1 MHVPLYLI
9 FSFLVESLIGGGG
22 GEEGCGGWGDQI
34 SRNDWW
40 LVMVEE
46 ERLYLK
52 TWNLEYSNTIDK
64 IQHDSEVVNTIQSL
78 KPLLSW

>member
-52 TWNLEYSNTIDK
+52 T
-64 IQHDSEVVNTIQSL
+64 
-78 KPLLSW
+78 